1 MNKMDVDRLTMETIL
16 GNPKYK
22 KRYDA
27 LLEKI
32 IADVRSLTEKQGLP
46 DPCLDKML
54 SIEYAAFY
62 AEMAFRS
69 GQRFPPK
76 KVVMVRPYGYQK
88 RSLCSINRRDRSGS
102 REAETG

>member
-54 SIEYAAFY
+54 SIEYAAFF

-69 GQRFPPK
+69 GQRFPLK
-76 KVVMVRPYGYQK
+76 QVVMVRPSGYQSRSH
-88 RSLCSINRRDRSGS
+88 RSLNQRDRSS
-102 REAETG
+102 KRETETG

>member
-22 KRYDA
+22 KRNDA

-32 IADVRSLTEKQGLP
+32 IVDTRSLTEKHCLP
-46 DPCLDKML
+46 DSCLDKML

-69 GQRFPPK
+69 GQRFPLK
-76 KVVMVRPYGYQK
+76 QVVMVRPIGYQK
-88 RSLCSINRRDRSGS
+88 RSHRSLNQRDRSS
-102 REAETG
+102 KRETETG

>member
-1 MNKMDVDRLTMETIL
+1 MNRMDVDQLTMETIL

-32 IADVRSLTEKQGLP
+32 IADARSLTEKHGLP
-46 DPCLDKML
+46 DSCLDKML

-62 AEMAFRS
+62 AEMAFRT
-69 GQRFPPK
+69 GQRFPLK
-76 KVVMVRPYGYQK
+76 QVVMVRPIGYQTRSP
-88 RSLCSINRRDRSGS
+88 RSLNQRDGS
-102 REAETG
+102 SKRETEAG